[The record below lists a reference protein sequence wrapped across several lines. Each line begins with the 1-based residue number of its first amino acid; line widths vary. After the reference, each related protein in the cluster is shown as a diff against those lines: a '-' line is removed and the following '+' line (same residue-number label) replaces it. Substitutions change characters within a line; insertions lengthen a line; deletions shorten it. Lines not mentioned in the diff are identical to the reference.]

1 MFSTTK
7 ISRIIYT
14 LELCPDDG
22 LNWSKMLNNFSTNCY
37 NQVLSTI
44 SADCQAKILQ
54 PSRFNFCQIRSD
66 TEMEGSEKLTGQDK
80 AVLGFIWISSFIYAL
95 LNDQVASNIT
105 IIIIIIIKVTSKEVN
120 RPCSVREELNSNLA
134 LAGVLWGLVKILRS
148 SGVL

>member
-1 MFSTTK
+1 
-7 ISRIIYT
+7 
-14 LELCPDDG
+14 
-22 LNWSKMLNNFSTNCY
+22 
-37 NQVLSTI
+37 
-44 SADCQAKILQ
+44 
-54 PSRFNFCQIRSD
+54 
-66 TEMEGSEKLTGQDK
+66 MEGSEKLTGQDK